1 MTNFFKKLFGLLLLF
16 VATIANGQT
25 LLDSKFE
32 GINEFEK
39 YIVIDQNEDYQTW
52 TYDDIFLA
60 ASCARDYDADDWL
73 ITPPLSLTAGKTYR
87 LTFIANADYEDAEK
101 LTVALGKSATIAG
114 LNTML
119 IDDLELTSTNQ

>member
-73 ITPPLSLTAGKTYR
+73 ITPPCL
-87 LTFIANADYEDAEK
+87 
-101 LTVALGKSATIAG
+101 
-114 LNTML
+114 
-119 IDDLELTSTNQ
+119 